1 MMAGVLSYGAAFGLC
16 RHGRVLSESNQACA
30 GVAVCLFA
38 SAWFA
43 AQIFDTSYDGMAYHQ
58 AGAIAF
64 SLGWNPIYQP
74 HVVGWWLD
82 AYPSSGELGRF
93 IANGGLWV
101 DHYAKGSW
109 VLGALMHSATGSLN
123 ATKWVSPYLSVIA
136 ALSVYRGMRDC
147 AIGRH
152 PAAFLSFSA
161 AFSPVV
167 VAQFGTNYV
176 DGAMASALLIQCG
189 AFLSWNVRR
198 SSLDIFVVL
207 FAATLASNFKFT
219 GLPYS
224 VMLLFVVGASV
235 FAFDRSFFTREPK
248 RLVTAFMLAICC
260 SLQTYAHNFL
270 THGHPFY
277 PVNEINV
284 VENTM
289 SEEFYSRSRFGKF
302 LAAATNADIGLKEDV
317 KRQVFATKLVS
328 SNELANWIARG
339 LLGGEDAAQSSVIRG
354 NPEPRFSIPTLWP
367 YIILGTDTKLSG
379 FGTLFFWALL
389 IVPFALLASVI
400 RPGIALDRRTGS
412 VGLLMGWIAVSASA
426 MPEFWWARYAPQ
438 LWLLPVFAALF
449 AFMAGRIW
457 IGWLLAFASVAG
469 AVLAMSFWGLR
480 VFGSEQPRVRADLAT
495 MAAAGRATVLN
506 GPYNNDGLFVF
517 AHHLRRLD
525 VQWSLEA
532 DPAKC
537 RKKIGIVM
545 VCEGRE

>member
-1 MMAGVLSYGAAFGLC
+1 MVMQRFRIGDDRAADQADLAGRLVLYGVAFPVIALSLTWLGLALDIGVSRFHLMMAGVLSYGAAFGLC

-207 FAATLASNFKFT
+207 FAATLAFQIHRS
-219 GLPYS
+219 S
-224 VMLLFVVGASV
+224 LF
-235 FAFDRSFFTREPK
+235 
-248 RLVTAFMLAICC
+248 
-260 SLQTYAHNFL
+260 
-270 THGHPFY
+270 GH
-277 PVNEINV
+277 
-284 VENTM
+284 
-289 SEEFYSRSRFGKF
+289 
-302 LAAATNADIGLKEDV
+302 
-317 KRQVFATKLVS
+317 
-328 SNELANWIARG
+328 
-339 LLGGEDAAQSSVIRG
+339 
-354 NPEPRFSIPTLWP
+354 
-367 YIILGTDTKLSG
+367 
-379 FGTLFFWALL
+379 
-389 IVPFALLASVI
+389 
-400 RPGIALDRRTGS
+400 
-412 VGLLMGWIAVSASA
+412 
-426 MPEFWWARYAPQ
+426 
-438 LWLLPVFAALF
+438 AALR
-449 AFMAGRIW
+449 GGG
-457 IGWLLAFASVAG
+457 IGF
-469 AVLAMSFWGLR
+469 
-480 VFGSEQPRVRADLAT
+480 
-495 MAAAGRATVLN
+495 
-506 GPYNNDGLFVF
+506 
-517 AHHLRRLD
+517 RL
-525 VQWSLEA
+525 
-532 DPAKC
+532 
-537 RKKIGIVM
+537 
-545 VCEGRE
+545 